1 MSTIDEPLPVCDIL
15 SKSPS
20 VTYNENNYQ
29 DLIKFVRDVVGADC
43 WAVTVN
49 EEQIFNSYVNT
60 KTFKDHIIDDVYR
73 DKIIENPHSSI
84 FVHINRENKD
94 NILDIYMFG
103 TESYK
108 YHIVYNAEKKEYNK
122 VIYMSKNHYKK
133 FGDFSE

>member
-1 MSTIDEPLPVCDIL
+1 MSTVDEPLPVCDIL

-84 FVHINRENKD
+84 FVHILCMTSAAFTVEDTRIAHK
-94 NILDIYMFG
+94 F
-103 TESYK
+103 SYEISK
-108 YHIVYNAEKKEYNK
+108 RYHIENMRCGCSHLQPEN
-122 VIYMSKNHYKK
+122 
-133 FGDFSE
+133 